1 MEETLVNL
9 FEVVELHPILGAD
22 AIELAVVGGWQC
34 VVAKGSMKPGQLVTY
49 ISPDSMLSKEVME
62 EYFPNLK
69 LLTNSEGWTRIK
81 TIRLRGQISQGL
93 VHPNAKLFEVLSE
106 DKEEKLLKKYST
118 SSGEQGAKLGG
129 GVKSTLPFGI
139 VKTDQENYQSLTRLN
154 RPSYKDELKEKAKKF
169 LAKFINP
176 KYTYKLF
183 GFNRPHRF
191 IDAEA
196 HYVASLKLDGS
207 SMTVCSRANIY
218 GLTETHVCSRNL
230 SLLLEQEGNAFVD
243 EAKKTQSCGWSLIGW
258 VEEQAKANP
267 GMTVVVRGELVGP
280 GIQKNRL
287 NFKAL
292 QFYQFESYLD
302 NRGIRSRLNTPFTQV
317 PACVLKELP
326 GKEDWNEKCESL
338 VESYL
343 LPQLPVSAK
352 LEDAEGLV
360 FWNTKTTNCG
370 GISSF
375 KYVFPEYLCRIK

>member
-9 FEVVELHPILGAD
+9 FEVIELHPIPEAD
-22 AIELAVVGGWQC
+22 AIELAIVGGWQC
-34 VVAKGSMKPGQLVTY
+34 VVGKGSVKVGQFVTY
-49 ISPDSMLSKEVME
+49 ISPDTLLSKEIMDS
-62 EYFPNLK
+62 YFPNLK
-69 LLTNSEGWTRIK
+69 LSTDKDGWTRIK

-93 VHPNAKLFEVLSE
+93 VHPSDKLFELLSA
-106 DKEEKLLKKYST
+106 DKEEKFLKKYST
-118 SSGEQGAKLGG
+118 SSGEKAQLGG
-129 GVKSTLPFGI
+129 VTRSTLPFGL
-139 VKTDQENYQSLTRLN
+139 VKTDQENYQSLAKLG
-154 RPSYKDELKEKAKKF
+154 RPTYKEELKEKAKKF

-176 KYTYKLF
+176 KYTYKYF
-183 GFNRPHRF
+183 GFNRPHCY
-191 IDAEA
+191 IDTDAA
-196 HYVASLKLDGS
+196 YVASLKLDGS

-230 SLLLEQEGNAFVD
+230 SLDMMQEGNAFVD
-243 EAKKTQSCGWSLIGW
+243 EAKKTQTCGWSLVSW
-258 VEEQAKANP
+258 VEETAKSNP

-302 NRGIRSRLNTPFTQV
+302 NRGIHTSLPTPFTQV
-317 PACVLKELP
+317 PAVKLSQLP
-326 GKEDWNEKCESL
+326 NKDEWRGMCSYIVEKH
-338 VESYL
+338 L
-343 LPQLPVSAK
+343 LPQLPIPAK

-360 FWNTKTTNCG
+360 FWNTKESSSK